1 MVWKICIQQLILKN
15 HKISKEG
22 KDPKEI
28 ELTKSNHK
36 EQGKSPKNKNS
47 KRKQRVL
54 ISTCSL
60 NTDRKHRQH
69 KS

>member
-22 KDPKEI
+22 KDPRER
-28 ELTKSNHK
+28 
-36 EQGKSPKNKNS
+36 GKSPARARAHKERGHKE
-47 KRKQRVL
+47 KTQRVL

-60 NTDRKHRQH
+60 NTGRKHRQH

>member
-28 ELTKSNHK
+28 ELTKSRAIAHRA
-36 EQGKSPKNKNS
+36 KNKKKNS
-47 KRKQRVL
+47 KSAHKHL
-54 ISTCSL
+54 FF
-60 NTDRKHRQH
+60 KHRQETQAA
-69 KS
+69 

>member
-36 EQGKSPKNKNS
+36 EQGNSPKNKNS
-47 KRKQRVL
+47 KSAHKHL
-54 ISTCSL
+54 FF
-60 NTDRKHRQH
+60 KHRQETQAA
-69 KS
+69 